1 MITQGPGWVN
11 SGVEIRPEVPLI
23 PGSELCI
30 LNLTATVV
38 KVNATDEMYPKI
50 STEHKKQT
58 AN

>member
-30 LNLTATVV
+30 LNLFV

-50 STEHKKQT
+50 PTEHKKQT